1 MSDAVFG
8 TSGNTMDIEDIAL
21 PTATNITIAYAGDF
35 KVSEAPFVEA
45 SGIKMITFVGAVAE
59 GKVATMKGA
68 PMFKLGDSFVAL
80 ATTEE
85 AAALT
90 RGDFAVTAGD
100 AQVVAADGDV
110 NMNGK
115 VNIVDAQ
122 LAYDIARAVYTD
134 FSAVTMEGFLKADV
148 NGDASVDAV
157 DAFAI
162 QHFAL
167 VGTFSE

>member
-1 MSDAVFG
+1 M
-8 TSGNTMDIEDIAL
+8 
-21 PTATNITIAYAGDF
+21 
-35 KVSEAPFVEA
+35 
-45 SGIKMITFVGAVAE
+45 
-59 GKVATMKGA
+59 
-68 PMFKLGDSFVAL
+68 
-80 ATTEE
+80 
-85 AAALT
+85 
-90 RGDFAVTAGD
+90 
-100 AQVVAADGDV
+100 

-134 FSAVTMEGFLKADV
+134 FSAVSMEGFLKADV